1 MRDINK
7 YTEEYIKSD
16 FEEYLVA
23 YRRKKVLEVLN
34 MVSHRRILEIGCG
47 MEPLFKYIPEEQF
60 EEYTVVEPSVSFGRN
75 AMHEAKTSKIIC
87 INDFFKANDELSQ
100 RAYDFII
107 CSGLLHEVEEPDK
120 MIRDI
125 FRLCGRETIVHIN
138 VPNANSIHRLVAK
151 KMEIIKDVHDL
162 SMRNKNLQQSRVFDS
177 NSLSDIIKQEGGI
190 VLEEGGY
197 FVKPFTHSQMHRM
210 IEENIIDLRVLEG
223 LYELGKDMAEFA
235 SEIYVNVRKA

>member
-7 YTEEYIKSD
+7 YTEEYVKSD

-60 EEYTVVEPSVSFGRN
+60 EEYTVVEPSVSFWRN

-190 VLEEGGY
+190 VLEEGDILLS
-197 FVKPFTHSQMHRM
+197 HLLIHRCT
-210 IEENIIDLRVLEG
+210 G
-223 LYELGKDMAEFA
+223 
-235 SEIYVNVRKA
+235 